1 MRGTVYDMAMHATD
15 TLLDAGLLPFS
26 KVQRTSKNRPATS
39 NLGEHQ
45 FKPPTPTPPTRPAPA
60 SSTRSTVHHASNS
73 SSPAKNTSSPRVREQ
88 LKRQRNTD
96 GAYRIYGHWAIP
108 VSPAPPTTSTSH
120 EP

>member
-15 TLLDAGLLPFS
+15 TLLDAGLLPIS

-39 NLGEHQ
+39 NLGEHH
-45 FKPPTPTPPTRPAPA
+45 FKTANADTTHET
-60 SSTRSTVHHASNS
+60 STRIVYTLDGAPCIQLVIAGEKHLV
-73 SSPAKNTSSPRVREQ
+73 PLVREQ

-108 VSPAPPTTSTSH
+108 VSPAPPTTSTAH